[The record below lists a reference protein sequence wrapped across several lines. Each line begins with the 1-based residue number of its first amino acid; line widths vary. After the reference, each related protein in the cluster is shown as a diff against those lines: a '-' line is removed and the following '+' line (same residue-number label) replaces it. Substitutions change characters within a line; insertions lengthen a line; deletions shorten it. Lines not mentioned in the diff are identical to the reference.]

1 MRGGIDM
8 GIDGTDDFLSI
19 ELMVMSQGQVRDA
32 RRNVLSIS
40 SNLENRSYGSKK
52 KITLKN
58 YRQK

>member
-1 MRGGIDM
+1 M